1 MYWEVLA
8 FLVIVALACVLC
20 LGMIAVSTRKSRYSR
35 HRRAALRKW
44 IRAETSSDA
53 HPNTRVSVGNPS
65 FGNPS

>member
-1 MYWEVLA
+1 MYWEILA
-8 FLVIVALACVLC
+8 FLGIVALACVLC

-44 IRAETSSDA
+44 MRSETSGA
-53 HPNTRVSVGNPS
+53 PAGNGRVSVRNPS